1 MMSFT
6 LWIEYVLSLYA
17 DDEQVHD
24 SGKDPVREAEQRFGV
39 NDMTENPDKYQ
50 MMVLGNT
57 YHVFSFHVD
66 SIKIH
71 VV

>member
-1 MMSFT
+1 
-6 LWIEYVLSLYA
+6 
-17 DDEQVHD
+17 
-24 SGKDPVREAEQRFGV
+24 
-39 NDMTENPDKYQ
+39 MTENPDKYQ